1 METTHDN
8 VRRNDYKEYMKTS
21 MNATAELLD
30 SIERDIEES
39 RQFIQSMNSEE
50 SILTQLVSTLKE
62 DNEILLVIDTY
73 LIIYYLQM
81 I

>member
-50 SILTQLVSTLKE
+50 RILTQLVSTLKE

>member
-1 METTHDN
+1 METAHDN

-62 DNEILLVIDTY
+62 DNEILLVITT
-73 LIIYYLQM
+73 
-81 I
+81 